1 MNKIEIKNDKF
12 YIMMFEEYINSVDN
26 RVNSL
31 LINMEDMFIKSFSDD
46 SDIFG
51 EEDLGEMYLIDTSV
65 SQKADFFEKNLK
77 LDFSDANFN
86 YGVIVVIKS
95 EDVKDTEPISKC
107 YMKIRVY
114 DGNRE
119 KLLREWQSDLEM
131 EVPENNDINSER
143 FEVRVK
149 EEGSEMD
156 TIEHF
161 IVYKISNLIE
171 KIKIE

>member
-1 MNKIEIKNDKF
+1 
-12 YIMMFEEYINSVDN
+12 
-26 RVNSL
+26 
-31 LINMEDMFIKSFSDD
+31 
-46 SDIFG
+46 
-51 EEDLGEMYLIDTSV
+51 
-65 SQKADFFEKNLK
+65 
-77 LDFSDANFN
+77 
-86 YGVIVVIKS
+86 
-95 EDVKDTEPISKC
+95 
-107 YMKIRVY
+107 MKIRIY

-161 IVYKISNLIE
+161 IVYKLSNLIE